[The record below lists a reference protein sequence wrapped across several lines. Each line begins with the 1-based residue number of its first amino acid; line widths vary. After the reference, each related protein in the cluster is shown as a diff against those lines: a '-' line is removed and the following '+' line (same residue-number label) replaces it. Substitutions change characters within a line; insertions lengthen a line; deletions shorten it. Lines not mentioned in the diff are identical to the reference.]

1 MLENLDSQEA
11 HLRLEEVNKA
21 IESGMFAKARQIIEL
36 MPPCDIALILE
47 SSPPANRKLLWNL
60 TVHDQQGE
68 ILEEL
73 NEDAKD
79 SIIDLMSASH
89 LVAATEGMDTDDLA
103 YILRGIP
110 TSLYQ
115 DVLEQM
121 DTQDR
126 LRVEQALAYPEDTAG
141 SIMNTDTITL
151 RPDVSVDVVLRY
163 LRIKGELPEATDTL
177 YVVNEQDKL
186 IGDVP
191 LATLLTVDPDRSI
204 ADLMDSKTETLAV
217 DLDESE
223 IAKLFERHDWISA
236 PVVDEHNHLVGRI
249 TIDDVVDIIRE
260 NADHTMMGMAGMDD
274 DEDTFAPILPSVK
287 RRTVWLFVN
296 LIAAFLA
303 ASVSNMFEATLEQMA
318 TLAVLMTI
326 VPSMG
331 GIAGNQT
338 LALVIRGM
346 AVGHINDTN
355 TRWLIGKEAAIGL
368 INGMVWALLVATAVT
383 LWKGDIMLGY
393 IIAGA
398 MFINLSAAGIAG
410 VTIPLVMKK
419 YNIDPALAGGM
430 ALTTVTDVIGLFS
443 FLGMATLVL
452 QHGG

>member
-1 MLENLDSQEA
+1 MLEVLDSQNTL
-11 HLRLEEVNKA
+11 LRLQEVNDA
-21 IESGMFAKARQIIEL
+21 IEDGLFVSARHIIEE
-36 MPPCDIALILE
+36 MPACDVAFILE
-47 SSPPANRKLLWNL
+47 SSTPSNRKIIWEL
-60 TVHDQQGE
+60 TDYEQHGD
-68 ILEEL
+68 ILEAL

-79 SIIDLMSASH
+79 SIIDMMTPSH

-103 YILRGIP
+103 YVLRGIP
-110 TSLYQ
+110 TSLYKE
-115 DVLEQM
+115 VLDKM
-121 DTQDR
+121 AAQDR
-126 LRVEQALAYPEDTAG
+126 LRVEQAFSYPEDTAG
-141 SIMNTDTITL
+141 SMMSTDTITL
-151 RPDVSVDVVLRY
+151 RSDVSVDVVLRY
-163 LRIKGELPEATDTL
+163 LRMKGNIPEGTDTL
-177 YVVNEQDKL
+177 YVVNDQDQL

-191 LATLLTVDPDRSI
+191 LATLLTVDPDSRI
-204 ADLMDSKTETLAV
+204 NDVMDEKTETLAV
-217 DLDESE
+217 ELDENE

-236 PVVDEHNHLVGRI
+236 PVVDKDNHLLGRI

-274 DEDTFAPILPSVK
+274 DEDTFAPILPSAK
-287 RRTVWLFVN
+287 RRTVWLGVN
-296 LIAAFLA
+296 LIAAFIA
-303 ASVSNMFEATLEQMA
+303 ASVSNMFEATLEQVA

-355 TRWLIGKEAAIGL
+355 MRWLIGKEAAIGVL
-368 INGMVWALLVATAVT
+368 NGMVWALIVATAIT
-383 LWKGDIMLGY
+383 LWKGDITLGF

-398 MFINLSAAGIAG
+398 MFINLSAAGVAG
-410 VTIPLVMKK
+410 VTIPLIMHK
-419 YNIDPALAGGM
+419 YKIDPALAGGM

-452 QHGG
+452 RY

>member
-274 DEDTFAPILPSVK
+274 DE
-287 RRTVWLFVN
+287 
-296 LIAAFLA
+296 
-303 ASVSNMFEATLEQMA
+303 
-318 TLAVLMTI
+318 
-326 VPSMG
+326 
-331 GIAGNQT
+331 
-338 LALVIRGM
+338 
-346 AVGHINDTN
+346 
-355 TRWLIGKEAAIGL
+355 
-368 INGMVWALLVATAVT
+368 
-383 LWKGDIMLGY
+383 
-393 IIAGA
+393 
-398 MFINLSAAGIAG
+398 
-410 VTIPLVMKK
+410 
-419 YNIDPALAGGM
+419 
-430 ALTTVTDVIGLFS
+430 
-443 FLGMATLVL
+443 
-452 QHGG
+452 

>member
-1 MLENLDSQEA
+1 MLENLDYQNTL
-11 HLRLEEVNKA
+11 LRLQEVNKA
-21 IESGMFAKARQIIEL
+21 IESGFFASARSMIEK
-36 MPPCDIALILE
+36 MPACDVALILE
-47 SSPPANRKLLWNL
+47 SSPPANRKVLWDL
-60 TVHDQQGE
+60 TDHDQQGE

-79 SIIDLMSASH
+79 SIIYLMTPSH
-89 LVAATEGMDTDDLA
+89 LVAATEGMDTDDIA

-110 TSLYQ
+110 TSLYKA
-115 DVLEQM
+115 VLEKM
-121 DTQDR
+121 DAQDR
-126 LRVEQALAYPEDTAG
+126 HRVEQAFSYPEDTAG

-151 RPDVSVDVVLRY
+151 RSDVSVDVVLRY
-163 LRIKGELPEATDTL
+163 LRIKGELPEGTDTL
-177 YVVNEQDKL
+177 YVVDDDDQL

-191 LATLLTVDPDRSI
+191 LSTLLTVDPANSI
-204 ADLMDSKTETLAV
+204 ADVMDDKTETLSV
-217 DLDESE
+217 ELDESE
-223 IAKLFERHDWISA
+223 IAQLFERHDWISA
-236 PVVDEHNHLVGRI
+236 PVVDENNHLLGRI

-274 DEDTFAPILPSVK
+274 DEDTFAPILPSAK
-287 RRTVWLFVN
+287 RRTVWLAVN
-296 LIAAFLA
+296 LIAAFIA

-338 LALVIRGM
+338 LALVIRGI

-355 TRWLIGKEAAIGL
+355 TRWLIGKEAAIGIL
-368 INGMVWALLVATAVT
+368 NGMVWALIVATAIT
-383 LWKGDIMLGY
+383 LWKGDIMIGF

-410 VTIPLVMKK
+410 VTIPLIMHK
-419 YNIDPALAGGM
+419 YKIDPALAGGM

-452 QHGG
+452 QH

>member
-1 MLENLDSQEA
+1 MLEKNELKDTQQY
-11 HLRLEEVNKA
+11 LREVNKA
-21 IESGMFAKARQIIEL
+21 IESGMFVLARSIIEK
-36 MPPCDIALILE
+36 MPACDVALLLE
-47 SSPPANRKLLWNL
+47 SSPPANRKVLWNL
-60 TVHDQQGE
+60 TDHDQQGE

-79 SIIDLMSASH
+79 GIISLMDAAN
-89 LVAATEGMDTDDLA
+89 LVAVTEGMDTDDLA

-110 TSLYQ
+110 NSLYRA
-115 DVLEQM
+115 VLEQM
-121 DTQDR
+121 DAQDR
-126 LRVEQALAYPEDTAG
+126 HRVETALAYPEDTAG

-151 RPDVSVDVVLRY
+151 RPDVSIDVVLRY
-163 LRIKGELPEATDTL
+163 LRLKDELPEATDTL
-177 YVVNEQDKL
+177 YVVNSDDHL

-191 LATLLTVDPDRSI
+191 LSLLLTVDPALSV
-204 ADLMDSKTETLAV
+204 AEVMNTQTGSLLAEMPE
-217 DLDESE
+217 LE

-236 PVVDEHNHLVGRI
+236 PVVDHNNQLLGRI

-260 NADHTMMGMAGMDD
+260 NAEHSMMGMAGMDD
-274 DEDTFAPILPSVK
+274 DEDTFAPILPSAK
-287 RRTVWLFVN
+287 RRTVWLSIN
-296 LIAAFLA
+296 LIAAFIA

-338 LALVIRGM
+338 LALVIRGI
-346 AVGHINDTN
+346 AVGHIGNSN
-355 TRWLIGKEAAIGL
+355 TRWLIGKEAAIGVL
-368 INGMVWALLVATAVT
+368 NGMVWAVLVATAVV
-383 LWKGDIMLGY
+383 LWKGDIAVGF

-398 MFINLSAAGIAG
+398 MFINLSVAGIAG
-410 VTIPLVMKK
+410 VTIPLIMHK
-419 YNIDPALAGGM
+419 YKIDPALAGGM

-452 QHGG
+452 QH

>member
-1 MLENLDSQEA
+1 MLDQTDLKDTQQY
-11 HLRLEEVNKA
+11 LEEVNKA
-21 IESGMFAKARQIIEL
+21 IESGMFVLARGIIEN
-36 MPPCDIALILE
+36 MPACDVALLLE
-47 SSPPANRKLLWNL
+47 SSPPANRKVLWKL
-60 TVHDQQGE
+60 TDHDQQGE

-79 SIIDLMSASH
+79 GIISLMDATN
-89 LVAATEGMDTDDLA
+89 LVAITEGMDTDDLA

-110 TSLYQ
+110 NSLYQ
-115 DVLEQM
+115 AVLEQM
-121 DTQDR
+121 DAQDR
-126 LRVEQALAYPEDTAG
+126 HRVETALAYPEDTAG

-151 RPDVSVDVVLRY
+151 RPDVSIDVVLRY
-163 LRIKGELPEATDTL
+163 LRLKDGLPEATDTL
-177 YVVNEQDKL
+177 YVVDADDHL

-191 LATLLTVDPDRSI
+191 LSTLLTVDPSLSVAEVMETKNAVSLF
-204 ADLMDSKTETLAV
+204 ADMPELEV
-217 DLDESE
+217 
-223 IAKLFERHDWISA
+223 AKLFERHDWISA
-236 PVVDEHNHLVGRI
+236 PVIDQNNQLLGRI

-260 NADHTMMGMAGMDD
+260 DAEHSMMGMAGMDD
-274 DEDTFAPILPSVK
+274 DEDTFAPIFPSAK
-287 RRTVWLFVN
+287 RRTVWLSVN
-296 LIAAFLA
+296 LMAAFIA

-338 LALVIRGM
+338 LALVIRGI
-346 AVGHINDTN
+346 AVGHIGKSN

-368 INGMVWALLVATAVT
+368 LNGMVWAVLVATAVV
-383 LWKGDIMLGY
+383 LWKGDVAVGL

-398 MFINLSAAGIAG
+398 MFINLSVAGVAG
-410 VTIPLVMKK
+410 VTIPLIMHK
-419 YNIDPALAGGM
+419 YKIDPALAGGM

-452 QHGG
+452 KY